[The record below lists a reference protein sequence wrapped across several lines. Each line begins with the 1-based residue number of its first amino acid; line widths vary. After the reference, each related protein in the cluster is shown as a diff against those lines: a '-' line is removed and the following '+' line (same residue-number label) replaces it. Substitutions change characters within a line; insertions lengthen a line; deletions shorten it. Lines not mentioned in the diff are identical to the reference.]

1 MCIKCHI
8 FQIPVI
14 ADLPVG
20 LNMQD
25 HPGAPVF
32 FVFNRDIPKVTQ
44 KITDPANVAEY
55 IHNRTGKSL
64 EENHNIRYFCLI

>member
-1 MCIKCHI
+1 MYWKFLF

-25 HPGAPVF
+25 HPGAPTF
-32 FVFNRDIPKVTQ
+32 FVFNRDIPRVTQ
-44 KITDPANVAEY
+44 KITNPAYIAEY
-55 IHNRTGKSL
+55 IHNRTGKLL
-64 EENHNIRYFCLI
+64 EK